1 MQFSGHAG
9 AERHETGSLVYIG
22 GGNAAAFEHKAAD
35 VVYLP
40 VSYPFFLGN
49 S

>member
-1 MQFSGHAG
+1 LAVSNAIFRSETF
-9 AERHETGSLVYIG
+9 ERIRTRL
-22 GGNAAAFEHKAAD
+22 
-35 VVYLP
+35 VYLP